1 VSRSSEDVFR
11 ELYDAYFGD
20 VYRYVAQ
27 SVRQK
32 DEVEDMVQDIFLQA
46 YRNFGKFRGEC
57 GYKTWLFAIA
67 HHSINSMWRKFFRRK
82 KIYEQYEQ
90 EQRDREQE
98 AQRAFDSEWERRLL
112 HEQLLQE
119 LNRLPDHYRN
129 VVVLRYIH
137 EFSVADTAIIMG
149 TSDSR
154 VRVLT
159 HRAILKLRENWEQG
173 GTLYVGTTTST

>member
-1 VSRSSEDVFR
+1 VFR
-11 ELYDAYFGD
+11 ELYDAYYGD

-27 SVRQK
+27 SIRQK
-32 DEVEDMVQDIFLQA
+32 DEIEDMVQEIFLQA

-57 GYKTWLFAIA
+57 GYKTWLFAIT
-67 HHSINSMWRKFFRRK
+67 HHHINSMWRKFFRRK

-90 EQRDREQE
+90 AERVQQQE
-98 AQRAFDSEWERRLL
+98 LQGASDSEWERRLL

-119 LNRLPDHYRN
+119 LDRLTDPYRN
-129 VVVLRYIH
+129 VVVLRYIN

-149 TSDSR
+149 TTDSR

-173 GTLYVGTTTST
+173 GGTLYVGTTSST